1 MELVEEINPTRE
13 IPSARWRTDD
23 LTGVHLTSRESG
35 LVSLTDYHKFANIA
49 VATPAPAIKATSQ
62 SPPGKLYRGGFFK
75 G

>member
-1 MELVEEINPTRE
+1 MTPNPPGGT
-13 IPSARWRTDD
+13 PSARWRIGD
-23 LTGVHLTSRESG
+23 LTGVHVTSRESG